1 VRRREFIKLIAGAA
15 VGWPGAAHAQ
25 QPTSP
30 LIGYLGFGSPAGF
43 ATRLSAFRQGLG
55 EIGYREGENVVI
67 EYRWAEGQND
77 RLPELA
83 ADLVGQQVAVIATPG
98 SANAARAAKVA
109 TTTIPIVFETGVDP
123 VATGLVTSLNRPG
136 GNITGVTSLNVEVG
150 GKRLEVLRQLL
161 PTTKIVAAL
170 VNPSNVSAETFAK
183 DLQAAARTL
192 GVQLHILHASSE
204 HDFDVAFATL
214 SQLGADGLI
223 VHPDPF
229 FIGQSAKLVDL
240 TLRAH
245 IATLFFSRDL
255 VAAGGLI
262 SYGGSVA
269 ESHRQAGIYTG
280 RILKGAKPA
289 DLRVQQVIK
298 FDLAINLK
306 TAKTLGLRMP
316 SALLATADE
325 VIE

>member
-109 TTTIPIVFETGVDP
+109 TTTIAIVFETGVDP

-150 GKRLEVLRQLL
+150 ENDSKYCVNFFPRQRSLR
-161 PTTKIVAAL
+161 
-170 VNPSNVSAETFAK
+170 
-183 DLQAAARTL
+183 
-192 GVQLHILHASSE
+192 HSS
-204 HDFDVAFATL
+204 
-214 SQLGADGLI
+214 I
-223 VHPDPF
+223 
-229 FIGQSAKLVDL
+229 
-240 TLRAH
+240 RA
-245 IATLFFSRDL
+245 
-255 VAAGGLI
+255 
-262 SYGGSVA
+262 
-269 ESHRQAGIYTG
+269 
-280 RILKGAKPA
+280 
-289 DLRVQQVIK
+289 
-298 FDLAINLK
+298 
-306 TAKTLGLRMP
+306 M
-316 SALLATADE
+316 
-325 VIE
+325 